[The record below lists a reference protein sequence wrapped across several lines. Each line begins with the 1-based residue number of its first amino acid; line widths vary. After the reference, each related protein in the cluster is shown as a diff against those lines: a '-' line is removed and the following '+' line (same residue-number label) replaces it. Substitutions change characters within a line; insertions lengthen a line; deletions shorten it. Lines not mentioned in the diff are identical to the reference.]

1 MLINGLLRLFPKN
14 VNKFISENSPKIKYS
29 RIEDKITIHHLKFVV
44 MLVEST
50 AQVKGLPVKGI
61 QQVLTP
67 EALDF
72 LIMLHERFDG
82 RREELLKARAERQ
95 KRIDAGERP
104 DFLEETKAVREG
116 DWQVGAIP
124 ADLQMRRVEITGPV
138 DRKMVINALNSGADV
153 FMADFED
160 ANSPTWE
167 NVVQGQLN
175 LYDAVRR
182 TITYQNGKVYQL
194 KDTVA
199 LLKVR
204 PRGWHL
210 TEKHLVIGSKPISAA
225 LFDFGLF
232 FFHNAKELIARGT
245 GPYFYLPKLESHLEA
260 RLWNEVFVA
269 AQEALA
275 IPVGTIKATVLIET
289 ILAAFEMDE
298 ILYELREHIVGLN
311 AGRWDYIFS
320 AIKKFRNQPDVIFP
334 DRTAITMQVP
344 FMKAY
349 TDLLVQTCHKRG
361 AHAMGGMAAF
371 IPNRHDPAVNKTAFE
386 KVKADKDFEAKN
398 GFDGTWVAH
407 PDLIPVAREA
417 FDKMLG
423 EKPHQKEVLREEV
436 KVKADD
442 LLNFNIEGGKITEA
456 GLRLNINVGIL
467 YIGNWLCGTGA
478 AAIHNLMEDAAT
490 AEISRAQVWQWLHHT
505 NTRTA
510 EGEPITEERVL
521 QLIKEET
528 EHIKE
533 EVGLA
538 MFKNCHFERASQLF
552 SELVLSTCFVDF
564 LTLPAYKYID

>member
-1 MLINGLLRLFPKN
+1 MLA
-14 VNKFISENSPKIKYS
+14 ENTTTIKGKS
-29 RIEDKITIHHLKFVV
+29 IKR
-44 MLVEST
+44 VEE
-50 AQVKGLPVKGI
+50 
-61 QQVLTP
+61 VLTP
-67 EALDF
+67 EAIEF
-72 LIMLHERFDG
+72 LEMLHHRFDAT
-82 RREELLKARAERQ
+82 RDDLLKERAQRQ
-95 KRIDAGERP
+95 QQLDAGEFPR
-104 DFLEETKAVREG
+104 FLPETATVRER
-116 DWQVGAIP
+116 DWKVGAIP
-124 ADLQMRRVEITGPV
+124 ADLQNRRVEITGPV

-160 ANSPTWE
+160 ANSPTWQ

-175 LYDAVRR
+175 LRDAIRR
-182 TITYQNGKVYQL
+182 DIDLTVQNGKVYRL
-194 KDTVA
+194 KEKVA

-210 TEKHLVIGSKPISAA
+210 PEKHFLVGDKPISAS
-225 LFDFGLF
+225 LFDFGLY

-245 GPYFYLPKLESHLEA
+245 GPYFYLPKLENHLEA

-275 IPVGTIKATVLIET
+275 IPVGTIKVTVLIET
-289 ILAAFEMDE
+289 ILAAFEMEE
-298 ILYELREHIVGLN
+298 ILFELREHIVGLN

-320 AIKKFRNQPDVIFP
+320 AIKKFRNHKDILFP

-349 TDLLVQTCHKRG
+349 TDLLVKTCHKRG

-371 IPNRHDPAVNKTAFE
+371 IPSRHDPAVNKRAFE
-386 KVKADKDFEAKN
+386 KVAADKAFEAAN

-407 PDLIPVAREA
+407 PDLVPEARGA
-417 FDKMLG
+417 FDKVLG
-423 EKPHQKEVLREEV
+423 DKPHQKEVLREEV
-436 KVKADD
+436 DVKAED
-442 LLNFNIEGGKITEA
+442 LLNFTIEGGQITEA
-456 GLRLNINVGIL
+456 GLRLNINVGIMYL
-467 YIGNWLCGTGA
+467 GNWLCGTGA

-490 AEISRAQVWQWLHHT
+490 AEISRAQVWQWLHHE

-510 EGEPITEERVL
+510 DGGLITEERVL

-528 EHIKE
+528 ANIRE

-538 MFKNCHFERASQLF
+538 QFKNCHFERASQLF
-552 SELVLSTCFVDF
+552 SELVLTTCFVEF

>member
-1 MLINGLLRLFPKN
+1 
-14 VNKFISENSPKIKYS
+14 
-29 RIEDKITIHHLKFVV
+29 

-61 QQVLTP
+61 EQVLTP
-67 EALDF
+67 EAVDF
-72 LIMLHERFDG
+72 LIMLHERFEI
-82 RREELLKARAERQ
+82 RRAELLKARAERQ
-95 KRIDAGERP
+95 ERIDAGERP
-104 DFLEETKAVREG
+104 DFLQETKAVREG
-116 DWQVGAIP
+116 DWKIGAIP

-194 KDTVA
+194 KDSVA

-210 TEKHLVIGSKPISAA
+210 TEKHLVIGDKPISAA

-232 FFHNAKELIARGT
+232 FFHNAKELITRGT

-260 RLWNEVFVA
+260 RLWNDVFVA
-269 AQEALA
+269 AQEALD

-371 IPNRHDPAVNKTAFE
+371 IPNRHDPTVNKMAIE
-386 KVKADKDFEAKN
+386 KVKADKDFEARN

-417 FDKMLG
+417 FDKVIG

-442 LLNFNIEGGKITEA
+442 LLNFRIEGSKITEA

-467 YIGNWLCGTGA
+467 YLGNWLCGTGA

-490 AEISRAQVWQWLHHT
+490 AEISRAQVWQWLHHEGT
-505 NTRTA
+505 YTA
-510 EGEPITEERVL
+510 EGETITEERVL

-528 EHIKE
+528 GNIKE